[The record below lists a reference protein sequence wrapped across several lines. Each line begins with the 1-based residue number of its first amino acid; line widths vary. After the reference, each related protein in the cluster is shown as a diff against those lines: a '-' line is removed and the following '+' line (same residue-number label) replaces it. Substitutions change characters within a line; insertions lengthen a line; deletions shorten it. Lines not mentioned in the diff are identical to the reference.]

1 MSNPIVY
8 LDMDG
13 VLIDLARSAFAFHGL
28 EYPYDNPDN
37 YGQWDFEEFI
47 DMPQD
52 EFWLAFDANFWAN
65 LEWTADG
72 RDILTLLEDT
82 VGRDNIYLA
91 SCPTSFTKGCA
102 GCVSGKARWLNQHI
116 PEYNHKFFFGAKK
129 ELLARNSDSILVD
142 DANHNVAEFTKW
154 GGSAFLVPRPWN
166 SSHKESDDVLGKL
179 EDFLLPYA

>member
-1 MSNPIVY
+1 VSRPTVF

-13 VLIDLARSAFAFHGL
+13 VLVDLARSAFAHHGL

-37 YGQWDFEEFI
+37 YGHWDFEKFTSI
-47 DMPQD
+47 PPDK
-52 EFWLAFDANFWAN
+52 FWGSFDFNFWAN
-65 LEWTADG
+65 LQWTIDG
-72 RDILTLLEDT
+72 LEILTLLEDT
-82 VGRDNIYLA
+82 VGQSNIYLS
-91 SCPTSFTKGCA
+91 SCPTSFTQGCA
-102 GCVSGKARWLNQHI
+102 GCLSGKALWLNRHL

-142 DANHNVAEFTKW
+142 DANHNVAAFTEC

-166 SSHKESDDVLGKL
+166 SLYKESDDVLGRL